1 MRRREFIALIGGV
14 TGAWPLVARAQRSEH
29 MRRIGVLMPGTADES
44 LRLAAFKEG
53 LRNLAWTEGRNI
65 HVDTRS
71 PTGKDQYQ
79 PLAKQLVAERPEVI
93 FAQSTPVTA
102 ALQRE
107 TRTIPIVFVA
117 VSDPIGS
124 GFVASLAR
132 PGGNITGLLYYE
144 ASIAGKWLAILKEIA
159 LRLTRAALVANPKT
173 TPYDY
178 FLRGAKAAAPSLA
191 IELLP
196 SPVENADDIESV
208 IESVARNPNGGLV
221 LPPDATTIVNR
232 DLIIT
237 LAARY
242 RLPAVYAL
250 RDFVVAGGL
259 MAYSSDI
266 MEQNRQAAS
275 YVDQILRGANSAEL
289 PVQAPTK
296 FQTFVNL
303 KTAKALGLD
312 VSPLMLVRAD
322 EVIE

>member
-1 MRRREFIALIGGV
+1 MRRREFITLLGSAAA
-14 TGAWPLVARAQRSEH
+14 AWPIAARGQQPER
-29 MRRIGVLMPGTADES
+29 MRRIGVLLSGTPSSRPEVFA
-44 LRLAAFKEG
+44 EG
-53 LRNLAWTEGRNI
+53 LRNLGWMEGHNI
-65 HVDTRS
+65 HVDTRF

-79 PLAKQLVAERPEVI
+79 SLAKQMVAEKPEVI
-93 FAQSTPVTA
+93 FAQTTPATA

-124 GFVASLAR
+124 GFVTSLAR
-132 PGGNITGLLYYE
+132 PGGNITGFLFYE
-144 ASIAGKWLAILKEIA
+144 ASIASKWLAALKEIA
-159 LRLTRAALVANPKT
+159 PRLTRAALVANPKT

-178 FLRGAKAAAPSLA
+178 FLRGAKAVAPSLE
-191 IELLP
+191 IELLA
-196 SPVENADDIESV
+196 SPFENSADIESV
-208 IESVARNPNGGLV
+208 IESVARVPNGGLV
-221 LPPDATTIVNR
+221 LPPDVTTNINR
-232 DLIIT
+232 DLIIA

-242 RLPAVYAL
+242 RLPAVYAF

-266 MEQNRQAAS
+266 DEQNRQAAS
-275 YVDQILRGANSAEL
+275 HVDQILRGANPAEL

-303 KTAKALGLD
+303 KTARALGLE
-312 VSPLMLVRAD
+312 VPPLMLVRAD